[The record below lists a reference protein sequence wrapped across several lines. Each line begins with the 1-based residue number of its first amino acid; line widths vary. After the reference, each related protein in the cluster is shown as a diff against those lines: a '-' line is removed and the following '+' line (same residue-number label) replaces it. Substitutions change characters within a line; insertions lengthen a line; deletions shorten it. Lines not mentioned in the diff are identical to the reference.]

1 MKGNMDT
8 FQEELNEAANT
19 IEKDMILQ
27 KYGVIEPKLTPSEL
41 ALIDHEA
48 NWKIGGPCTL

>member
-1 MKGNMDT
+1 MDT

-27 KYGVIEPKLTPSEL
+27 KYGVIAPKLTPEEKQE
-41 ALIDHEA
+41 IA
-48 NWKIGGPCTL
+48 NEERGFTHYV